1 MMKQVTVTGEGL
13 KKMKE
18 ELDYLKNVRRK
29 EVSDAIGV
37 ARSFGDLSENS
48 EYDEAKNEQAKVEAE
63 IAELEDN
70 IKHAV
75 VLDET
80 KVKSNMVNVGSIMKL
95 RNLSNGMEFTYTI
108 VGSTEADP
116 MAGRISDLSPIGR
129 AIIGTKKGDKVKVE
143 IPAGEMELEILD
155 VKRDK

>member
-1 MMKQVTVTGEGL
+1 MHNELTKMDL
-13 KKMKE
+13 KKMQE
-18 ELDYLKNVRRK
+18 ELDYLKNVKRK

-48 EYDEAKNEQAKVEAE
+48 EYDEAKNEQAKVEAQ

-75 VLDET
+75 VIDET
-80 KVKSNMVNVGSIMKL
+80 QVKGNLVNVGSTVKL
-95 RNLSNGMEFTYTI
+95 RNSSTGAELTYTI

-116 MAGRISDLSPIGR
+116 LEGKISDMSPIGK

-143 IPAGEMELEILD
+143 IPAGEMEFEILE
-155 VKRDK
+155 VSRD

>member
-1 MMKQVTVTGEGL
+1 MKQVTVTDEGL
-13 KKMKE
+13 KKMQE
-18 ELDYLKNVRRK
+18 ELDYLKNVKRK

-48 EYDEAKNEQAKVEAE
+48 EYDEAKNEQAKVEAQ

-75 VLDET
+75 VIDET
-80 KVKSNMVNVGSIMKL
+80 QVKGNLVNVGSTVKL
-95 RNLSNGMEFTYTI
+95 RNSSTGAELTYTI

-116 MAGRISDLSPIGR
+116 LEGKISDMSPIGK

-143 IPAGEMELEILD
+143 IPAGEMEFEILE
-155 VKRDK
+155 VSRD

>member
-80 KVKSNMVNVGSIMKL
+80 KVKSNMVNVGSVVKL
-95 RNLSNGMEFTYTI
+95 RNLSNNM
-108 VGSTEADP
+108 
-116 MAGRISDLSPIGR
+116 
-129 AIIGTKKGDKVKVE
+129 
-143 IPAGEMELEILD
+143 
-155 VKRDK
+155 

>member
-63 IAELEDN
+63 IAEPLCWMRQ
-70 IKHAV
+70 
-75 VLDET
+75 
-80 KVKSNMVNVGSIMKL
+80 KSKATWSMWARL
-95 RNLSNGMEFTYTI
+95 
-108 VGSTEADP
+108 
-116 MAGRISDLSPIGR
+116 
-129 AIIGTKKGDKVKVE
+129 
-143 IPAGEMELEILD
+143 
-155 VKRDK
+155 

>member
-1 MMKQVTVTGEGL
+1 MEMKQILHVRAVITTAEKKERKQMMKQVTVTGEGL

-70 IKHAV
+70 IK
-75 VLDET
+75 T
-80 KVKSNMVNVGSIMKL
+80 CRCTG
-95 RNLSNGMEFTYTI
+95 
-108 VGSTEADP
+108 
-116 MAGRISDLSPIGR
+116 
-129 AIIGTKKGDKVKVE
+129 
-143 IPAGEMELEILD
+143 
-155 VKRDK
+155 